1 MKKIIIGLFAVIVLA
16 ATMSVSGASAAPET
30 AAKAGPYEGVF
41 HGTVYALDGSKAPM
55 SLDLTHRGN
64 VVNGTVFLG
73 EGLNV
78 DAGLCGSAAIPAS
91 SVFANGTT
99 SAVNPRN
106 LSAESTFDVSGIT
119 VTVDLDSQ
127 ISGDQLNAEAK
138 INLPW
143 ICGSSP
149 EISGTLQRA

>member
-1 MKKIIIGLFAVIVLA
+1 MKKYFVVLVSVLILV
-16 ATMSVSGASAAPET
+16 ATMSVAGASAAPET
-30 AAKAGPYEGVF
+30 AVKAGPYEGVF
-41 HGTVYALDGSKAPM
+41 HGTVYAPDGSTANM

-64 VVNGTVFLG
+64 AVNGTVFLG
-73 EGLNV
+73 EGLSV
-78 DAGLCGSAAIPAS
+78 DAGLCGSAPIPAS
-91 SVFANGTT
+91 SVLAAGQT
-99 SAVNPRN
+99 STINPRS

-127 ISGDQLNAEAK
+127 VSGDELNAKAK

-149 EISGTLQRA
+149 VITGTLHRA